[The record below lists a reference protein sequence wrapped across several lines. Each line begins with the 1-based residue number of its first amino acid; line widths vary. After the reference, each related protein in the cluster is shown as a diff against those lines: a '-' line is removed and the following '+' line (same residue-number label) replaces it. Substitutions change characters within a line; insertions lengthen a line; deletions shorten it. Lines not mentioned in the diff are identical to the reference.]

1 MADIVEFPGMAAVA
15 VAFLRGEFATSGET
29 ARVSTK
35 VPNPMPP
42 RMVRI
47 DIGGSSERNRVTG
60 SVLVI
65 VQAYAASEPE
75 AERLCE
81 RARALLRSTPEL
93 DSVPGASIMACL
105 GSSLPVPLPDPDVA
119 TPRYQATVQLAVSP

>member
-1 MADIVEFPGMAAVA
+1 MAEVIEFPDMVAVA
-15 VAFLRGEFATSGET
+15 VAFLRSEFTAIGET

-35 VPNPMPP
+35 VPNPMPA

-47 DIGGSSERNRVTG
+47 DLGVSQERNRLTG
-60 SVLVI
+60 SVTLI
-65 VQAYAASEPE
+65 VQTYAASEPE

-93 DSVPGASIMACL
+93 DSIPGASVMACL
-105 GSSLPVPLPDPDVA
+105 GSTLPVPFPDPDIA
-119 TPRYQATVQLAVSP
+119 TPRYQATVQLAVCP